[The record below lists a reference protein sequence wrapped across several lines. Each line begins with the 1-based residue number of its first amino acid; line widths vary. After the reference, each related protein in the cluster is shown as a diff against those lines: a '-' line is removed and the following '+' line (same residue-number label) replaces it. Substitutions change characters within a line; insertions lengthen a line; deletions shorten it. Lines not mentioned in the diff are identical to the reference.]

1 MTRLTELLNKNFKE
15 LTNKELTE
23 LKVLLAQNDIDV
35 EELDEL
41 SFETIKIIFKEEENM
56 MNETMNNTAATVE
69 VEEVT
74 MGEKAKAFAE
84 ASKEKLT
91 EGFEYIVNNVSEV
104 KEEVVKMANMPS
116 DKLEDYLKDSGKD
129 VLNNIINAV
138 KKYSKSMK
146 DSADFF
152 PSLKA
157 DAVKADNI
165 IDLIKDVLD
174 EEELNGWGK
183 FKAIVKAVA
192 LWLVKLLLKVG
203 AFILKLAFTLVVGAV
218 KIGATVLVTTGKAL
232 DIVNKDV
239 IKPVIKT
246 GKKAFKSAKEK
257 LVKDDADLD
266 DIEEMLFEDYAI

>member
-146 DSADFF
+146 DSAGFF
-152 PSLKA
+152 PSLKD

-218 KIGATVLVTTGKAL
+218 KIGATALVTTGKAL

>member
-15 LTNKELTE
+15 LTTEELAE
-23 LKVLLAQNDIDV
+23 LKVLLAQSDIDV
-35 EELDEL
+35 EQLDEL
-41 SFETIKIIFKEEENM
+41 NFETIKTIFKEEENM
-56 MNETMNNTAATVE
+56 MNETNNTAAT

-218 KIGATVLVTTGKAL
+218 KIGATALVTTGKAL

-246 GKKAFKSAKEK
+246 GKKAFKSAKKK
-257 LVKDDADLD
+257 LAKDDADLD
-266 DIEEMLFEDYAI
+266 DIEEMLFEDYDI

>member
-15 LTNKELTE
+15 LTTEELAE
-23 LKVLLAQNDIDV
+23 LKVLLAQSDIDV
-35 EELDEL
+35 EQLDEL
-41 SFETIKIIFKEEENM
+41 NFETIKTIFKEEENM
-56 MNETMNNTAATVE
+56 MNEINNTAAT

-218 KIGATVLVTTGKAL
+218 KIGATALVTTGKAL
-232 DIVNKDV
+232 SIVNKDV
-239 IKPVIKT
+239 IKPAVKV

-257 LVKDDADLD
+257 LAKDDADLD

>member
-15 LTNKELTE
+15 LTTEELAE

-56 MNETMNNTAATVE
+56 MTAATVE

-104 KEEVVKMANMPS
+104 KQEVVKLANMPS

-129 VLNNIINAV
+129 VLNNIIDAV

-218 KIGATVLVTTGKAL
+218 KIGATALVTTGKAL
-232 DIVNKDV
+232 SIVNKDV
-239 IKPVIKT
+239 IKPAVKV

-257 LVKDDADLD
+257 LAKDDADLD